1 MRLPQYPVGLFTRTD
16 TQERH
21 FKGNLHRQNAVFAF
35 TSLGCDI
42 ISAEEH
48 NVNGNRDIFKAFQI
62 HNILCHCQGPLLPVK
77 NNTSSYAAQRQSER
91 NENLDHEI
99 IRIRSA
105 MLARPNPVAR
115 IYRHAQEILSNH
127 ESSNTK
133 RKTSQLNNFSVSGS
147 KRRVYSVLKCESCGT
162 VWNHMNNA
170 LNIWYLCLQIK
181 T

>member
-1 MRLPQYPVGLFTRTD
+1 MLSALLDSISSLQLINRDVGYYYIWDIECACLS
-16 TQERH
+16 TQWASLLEQTH
-21 FKGNLHRQNAVFAF
+21 KNV
-35 TSLGCDI
+35 TSRATFI
-42 ISAEEH
+42 AEEH

-115 IYRHAQEILSNH
+115 IYRHA
-127 ESSNTK
+127 
-133 RKTSQLNNFSVSGS
+133 
-147 KRRVYSVLKCESCGT
+147 
-162 VWNHMNNA
+162 
-170 LNIWYLCLQIK
+170 
-181 T
+181 